1 MITKFYIKY
10 PQKDLEFEE
19 KKEVKAYIAKMNK
32 SSKNKEKK
40 YDFKPF
46 FGSLQI
52 LLFYLTEKGIMKED
66 EKIGEIIQNAP
77 SYLNISN
84 DCKNFFYNEGYKFTI
99 NKLMNLF
106 FFFEHL
112 CFEDLADSL
121 QLEYKAQI
129 PEDLKNKII
138 ENLLNKKDPFD
149 IISTRDLSAATRRLI
164 SRYLA
169 GKLATTDINENND
182 LSFELGRAELWEEKI
197 GNLEDLVMLVIQKLK
212 EFKLKVGQAYEFYN
226 IIGDEDK
233 NSLII

>member
-1 MITKFYIKY
+1 
-10 PQKDLEFEE
+10 
-19 KKEVKAYIAKMNK
+19 
-32 SSKNKEKK
+32 
-40 YDFKPF
+40 
-46 FGSLQI
+46 
-52 LLFYLTEKGIMKED
+52 
-66 EKIGEIIQNAP
+66 
-77 SYLNISN
+77 
-84 DCKNFFYNEGYKFTI
+84 
-99 NKLMNLF
+99 MNLF

-112 CFEDLADSL
+112 CFNDLADSL

-197 GNLEDLVMLVIQKLK
+197 GNLEDLYMLVIQKLK